1 MSNQQDTKKKNPNV
15 PNLRFSGFTE
25 EWQTESANSLFEVI
39 PNNTISRDGL
49 NYESGTWKNIHYGDI
64 LTLFPTLLDVNDVS
78 VPYISSA
85 SFSSKTALSSGDVV
99 IADTA
104 EDYTAGKAL
113 EVIGA
118 ENTKTVPG
126 LHTIACHPTRTF
138 SSGFL
143 GYYLNSFAYRERI
156 KPFIQGI
163 KVYSISKGNFLRSSL
178 SFPSIQEQAKIGSFL
193 SLLDKRIE
201 VQNKIIRDLESQ
213 IVAIN
218 NRFFDSLQSVA
229 LFRDL
234 YECAGEGGT
243 PDTKERDYYEPA
255 EIPFIKIENLYEKY
269 LRSHS
274 EHISKIGLRNS
285 SAWLVP
291 AQCVL
296 LSNGATIGECTIT
309 TYPVCTKQGIIGIV
323 PSSQTSAEF
332 LYLLFKSRCFKR
344 KLRCITTKGTMDAA
358 YLKDINQMIFP
369 FCDQKEQQR
378 HIGAMKP
385 FEEKLEMEKRLLF
398 CLKKEKEYL
407 LRNLFI

>member
-1 MSNQQDTKKKNPNV
+1 MSTRASVGLASITTNPRGVTTNQGFQSVVPKRVEDSEFLYYVVSNQNTQRKLKTKANGSTFPEISNSEVSSIIVSLPPDPKE
-15 PNLRFSGFTE
+15 RFE
-25 EWQTESANSLFEVI
+25 
-39 PNNTISRDGL
+39 ISRFL
-49 NYESGTWKNIHYGDI
+49 
-64 LTLFPTLLDVNDVS
+64 
-78 VPYISSA
+78 A
-85 SFSSKTALSSGDVV
+85 
-99 IADTA
+99 
-104 EDYTAGKAL
+104 
-113 EVIGA
+113 
-118 ENTKTVPG
+118 
-126 LHTIACHPTRTF
+126 TIDQ
-138 SSGFL
+138 
-143 GYYLNSFAYRERI
+143 RI
-156 KPFIQGI
+156 R
-163 KVYSISKGNFLRSSL
+163 L
-178 SFPSIQEQAKIGSFL
+178 
-193 SLLDKRIE
+193 
-201 VQNKIIRDLESQ
+201 QNKIIRDLESQ

-229 LFRDL
+229 LFQDL

-285 SAWLVP
+285 SAWLVS
-291 AQCVL
+291 ARCVL

-309 TYPVCTKQGIIGIV
+309 TYPVCTKQGILGIV

-344 KLRCITTKGTMDAA
+344 KLRRITTKGTMDAA
-358 YLKDINQMIFP
+358 YLKDINQMIVP
-369 FCDQKEQQR
+369 FCNQKEQQR

>member
-15 PNLRFSGFTE
+15 PNLRFPSFTC
-25 EWQTESANSLFEVI
+25 EWEKTRLTNVGQFLPGLTYKPDDVSKNGRLVLRSCNIQNGELTLYDSLFVK
-39 PNNTISRDGL
+39 
-49 NYESGTWKNIHYGDI
+49 ESIVKPALSVRPY
-64 LTLFPTLLDVNDVS
+64 DVLMCIRNGSKKLVG
-78 VPYISSA
+78 
-85 SFSSKTALSSGDVV
+85 KTALVLSDD
-99 IADTA
+99 AKLTW
-104 EDYTAGKAL
+104 
-113 EVIGA
+113 GA
-118 ENTKTVPG
+118 FMAIIRPNNS
-126 LHTIACHPTRTF
+126 C
-138 SSGFL
+138 SFL
-143 GYYLNSFAYRERI
+143 FHYLNSPSFRKQIFPDTNTATVNQITASIYNRCNTYLPNQEEQQRI
-156 KPFIQGI
+156 
-163 KVYSISKGNFLRSSL
+163 
-178 SFPSIQEQAKIGSFL
+178 A
-193 SLLDKRIE
+193 SLLDIFDRRIS

-229 LFRDL
+229 LFQDL

-285 SAWLVP
+285 SAWLVS
-291 AQCVL
+291 ARCVL

-309 TYPVCTKQGIIGIV
+309 TYPVCTKQGILGIV

-344 KLRCITTKGTMDAA
+344 KLRRITTKGTMDAA
-358 YLKDINQMIFP
+358 YLKDINQMIVP
-369 FCDQKEQQR
+369 FCNQKEQQR